1 MMRKVLNER
10 KANMTTVPGE
20 GSAITKLRGVLAA
33 ASKNKQIKAVIDAK
47 DEVLAQYQ
55 PVFAL
60 EHIPA
65 LTEDEFRSFLL
76 FKNNRHWTGLARKG
90 ISLCG
95 DMPLLRQ
102 GLSILVDDN
111 QPIKQRFDKLIPKGK
126 PPFMDKLGR
135 ALLTAILHVAHP
147 DKYGV
152 YNGTSE
158 AGMKSVGVLPAF
170 ERGSAF
176 SDRYVKINARLL
188 DLAAELDIDLWT
200 LDALWWGI
208 DEPVVEEGEGEGHG
222 EDDVSQAFGLERHL
236 QNFMYDNWGR
246 IPLGQQWDLYEQDG
260 EIVGYEY
267 NTNEIGKIDL
277 LAKHKTKPRWLVIE
291 LKRGQTSDETVGQ
304 VLRYMGW
311 VEENLA
317 EDGDSV
323 HGLIIAREPLRPA
336 DQRGR
341 KQLPRLFPHRRRAA
355 IDWHGM
361 NRLAQHVNP
370 EAHRP
375 RDPGRLRIALAW
387 PSRRR
392 PLGACFGKRAASSR
406 SHGGRGRSGP
416 IVRRFP
422 RFETGQ
428 RMHGLL
434 PRPAWCCACRRTSR
448 ATV

>member
-1 MMRKVLNER
+1 LNER

-323 HGLIIAREPLRPA
+323 HGLIIAREPDAKIRFALKNTKNVGFMCYRVDFFLNTVP
-336 DQRGR
+336 
-341 KQLPRLFPHRRRAA
+341 
-355 IDWHGM
+355 GM
-361 NRLAQHVNP
+361 P
-370 EAHRP
+370 E
-375 RDPGRLRIALAW
+375 I
-387 PSRRR
+387 
-392 PLGACFGKRAASSR
+392 
-406 SHGGRGRSGP
+406 
-416 IVRRFP
+416 
-422 RFETGQ
+422 
-428 RMHGLL
+428 
-434 PRPAWCCACRRTSR
+434 
-448 ATV
+448 